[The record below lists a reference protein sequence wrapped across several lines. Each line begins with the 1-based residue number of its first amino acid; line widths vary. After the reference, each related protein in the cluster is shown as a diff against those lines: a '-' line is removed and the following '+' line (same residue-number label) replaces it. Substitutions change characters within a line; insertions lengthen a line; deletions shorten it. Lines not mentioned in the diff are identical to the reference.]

1 MTEWGLRGLKLSH
14 QYCYDSFE
22 SAGCMARR
30 GVWRS
35 RRPDTMGHV
44 TNEQTETMAHRRAR
58 FERLAMPAVDA
69 LYRQAMKL
77 TNNPDD
83 AQDLVQDTFEKGF
96 KAFDSF
102 EEGTNFEAWMTT
114 IERNAYFNQ
123 YAKAKR
129 RPQRANDSTGEYDD
143 WDIYSA
149 SAHSGEGLKSAE
161 DTYLDGFAP
170 EEIMAALAR
179 LTPERRQVFID
190 AAIDG
195 KSYQQV
201 ADEQGVKIGTVM
213 SRLNRARTQLKR
225 ELAAY
230 ARERGYGKPA
240 AASKANAKAD
250 SKMNA
255 EANTEVNSLSAN
267 SAHAINSDNGMEKS
281 LAAATSTVSAAH
293 NRKERS

>member
-1 MTEWGLRGLKLSH
+1 
-14 QYCYDSFE
+14 
-22 SAGCMARR
+22 MA
-30 GVWRS
+30 
-35 RRPDTMGHV
+35 
-44 TNEQTETMAHRRAR
+44 AKRAR
-58 FERLAMPAVDA
+58 FEQLAMPAVNA
-69 LYRQAMKL
+69 LYRQAMRL

-83 AQDLVQDTFEKGF
+83 AQDLVQDTFERGF

-102 EEGTNFEAWMTT
+102 QPGSNFEAWMTT

-143 WDIYSA
+143 WDIYDA
-149 SAHSGEGLKSAE
+149 SEHTSDGLKSAE
-161 DTYLDGFAP
+161 QEYLDAFAP
-170 EEIMAALAR
+170 EEIMAALAK
-179 LTPERRQVFID
+179 LSPERRQVFID

-230 ARERGYGKPA
+230 AKARGYVTGGRA
-240 AASKANAKAD
+240 GAASDSTADGASSDAD
-250 SKMNA
+250 SPAGYSTGSPSAKLTENTVRFPDSGHNGKGTRTVGENETQHAMNHVTRGRA
-255 EANTEVNSLSAN
+255 AQQS
-267 SAHAINSDNGMEKS
+267 NGYS
-281 LAAATSTVSAAH
+281 G
-293 NRKERS
+293 KEI

>member
-1 MTEWGLRGLKLSH
+1 
-14 QYCYDSFE
+14 
-22 SAGCMARR
+22 MA
-30 GVWRS
+30 
-35 RRPDTMGHV
+35 
-44 TNEQTETMAHRRAR
+44 ERRAR

-77 TNNPDD
+77 TNNTDD
-83 AQDLVQDTFEKGF
+83 AQDLVQDTFERGF

-102 EEGTNFEAWMTT
+102 DPNSNFEAWMTT

-149 SAHSGEGLKSAE
+149 SEHSSEGLKSAE
-161 DTYLDGFAP
+161 QEYLDTFAP
-170 EEIMAALAR
+170 EEIMKALSH
-179 LTPERRQVFID
+179 LSPERRQVFID
-190 AAIDG
+190 TAIDG
-195 KSYQQV
+195 KTYQQV

-230 ARERGYGKPA
+230 ARERGYGA
-240 AASKANAKAD
+240 AAGGSPDTAHG
-250 SKMNA
+250 
-255 EANTEVNSLSAN
+255 SLSAN
-267 SAHAINSDNGMEKS
+267 RDGDGDNGTGKKTE
-281 LAAATSTVSAAH
+281 
-293 NRKERS
+293 RKERS

>member
-1 MTEWGLRGLKLSH
+1 MVRTVQWTVVGS
-14 QYCYDSFE
+14 
-22 SAGCMARR
+22 
-30 GVWRS
+30 
-35 RRPDTMGHV
+35 
-44 TNEQTETMAHRRAR
+44 EQTETIAERRER
-58 FERLAMPAVDA
+58 FERLAMPAVNA

-77 TNNPDD
+77 TNNPED
-83 AQDLVQDTFEKGF
+83 AQDLVQDTFERGF

-102 EEGTNFEAWMTT
+102 QPGTNFEAWMTT

-149 SAHSGEGLKSAE
+149 SEHTSEGLKSAE
-161 DTYLDGFAP
+161 QEYLDTFAP
-170 EEIMAALAR
+170 EEIMAALAK
-179 LTPERRQVFID
+179 LSPERRQVFID

-230 ARERGYGKPA
+230 ARERGYGI
-240 AASKANAKAD
+240 AD
-250 SKMNA
+250 SP
-255 EANTEVNSLSAN
+255 SAN
-267 SAHAINSDNGMEKS
+267 LGSGKHGDNGNR
-281 LAAATSTVSAAH
+281 TSTDG
-293 NRKERS
+293 KELA